1 MPSLKLIPIKISVTG
16 SGEFPI
22 DMLRY
27 DGCFPLSE
35 GDSGLIESSY
45 SHSIASPEAGEF
57 PPIKIKVILLKPNG
71 YKHWTPSYSRWKS
84 FGWEVIE
91 CEKRKDL

>member
-1 MPSLKLIPIKISVTG
+1 MPKSKLIPIKISVCG

-35 GDSGLIESSY
+35 EDSNLITLTLRTERKWR
-45 SHSIASPEAGEF
+45 PT
-57 PPIKIKVILLKPNG
+57 KIVLLKPNG
-71 YKHWTPSYSRWKS
+71 YKHWIPSYTRWKS

-91 CEKRKDL
+91 SEERKDL

>member
-1 MPSLKLIPIKISVTG
+1 MPKLAPFKLSVVG

-35 GDSGLIESSY
+35 GDSALISKSLRICPSE
-45 SHSIASPEAGEF
+45 
-57 PPIKIKVILLKPNG
+57 KTTVVLLKPNG
-71 YKHWTPSYSRWKS
+71 YKHWTPNYARWKS
-84 FGWEVIE
+84 YGWEVIE
-91 CEKRKDL
+91 CEERKDY